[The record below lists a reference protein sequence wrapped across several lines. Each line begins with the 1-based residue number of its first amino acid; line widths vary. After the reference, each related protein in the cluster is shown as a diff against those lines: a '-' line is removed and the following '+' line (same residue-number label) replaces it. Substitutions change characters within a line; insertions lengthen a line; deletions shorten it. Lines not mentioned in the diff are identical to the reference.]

1 MAGRDRPGTVA
12 GRGRGIP
19 QDASCIEQPP
29 GLSRGTLTRANVS
42 KFPALYA
49 YGTIN
54 ESGASIV
61 GLWSAEGGEKARY
74 RTRGGEDVDAAW
86 WCGATGRA
94 ESWDPLSAGVLQ
106 LCTWQPDG

>member
-1 MAGRDRPGTVA
+1 MSHGDVVEDRVPDPGGA
-12 GRGRGIP
+12 RGGEYRKTRV
-19 QDASCIEQPP
+19 DIEQPP

-61 GLWSAEGGEKARY
+61 GLWSAESGEKRHDIEHGGGERIVDVRGWCAR
-74 RTRGGEDVDAAW
+74 RD
-86 WCGATGRA
+86 RA
-94 ESWDPLSAGVLQ
+94 SES
-106 LCTWQPDG
+106 C